1 MASQI
6 LQQKLF
12 ISYLIPYL
20 FHQVSPPHHLHRD
33 QYVPLCCSAKSSTSD
48 KAAIK
53 KRSLKLDPECTETT
67 ASQMSVRSAPWI
79 VRSH

>member
-12 ISYLIPYL
+12 SSYLIPYL
-20 FHQVSPPHHLHRD
+20 FHRVSPPHHLHQD
-33 QYVPLCCSAKSSTSD
+33 QCVPLCCSAKTSTSD

-53 KRSLKLDPECTETT
+53 KRSLKLDPQYTETT
-67 ASQMSVRSAPWI
+67 ASQMSVTSAP
-79 VRSH
+79 